1 MPRMDADTANE
12 VSKIQLTRTEFA
24 DALGLKP
31 TSLFVRNMFLM
42 VDKDRNGFVGF
53 QEFLDMFLIL
63 AGGMQ
68 RHAFLFH
75 LFFTS
80 GLYLF
85 TPHPTPISRP
95 SSSTHTLTYILD
107 RRQMV
112 CKLYVRLLNISVCLL
127 EIFTQTNI

>member
-31 TSLFVRNMFLM
+31 TSLFVRNMFLT

-63 AGGMQ
+63 AGGMLVYI
-68 RHAFLFH
+68 FVF
-75 LFFTS
+75 
-80 GLYLF
+80 YLF
-85 TPHPTPISRP
+85 SFR
-95 SSSTHTLTYILD
+95 
-107 RRQMV
+107 
-112 CKLYVRLLNISVCLL
+112 
-127 EIFTQTNI
+127 

>member
-63 AGGMQ
+63 ASGMQ

-75 LFFTS
+75 LFFI
-80 GLYLF
+80 
-85 TPHPTPISRP
+85 P
-95 SSSTHTLTYILD
+95 
-107 RRQMV
+107 
-112 CKLYVRLLNISVCLL
+112 
-127 EIFTQTNI
+127 